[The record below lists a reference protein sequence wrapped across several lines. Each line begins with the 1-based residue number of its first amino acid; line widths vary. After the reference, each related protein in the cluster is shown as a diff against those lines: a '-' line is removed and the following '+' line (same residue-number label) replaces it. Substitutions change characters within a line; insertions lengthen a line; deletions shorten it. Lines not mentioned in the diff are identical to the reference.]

1 MIKMKNDSV
10 KMKNKTEETES
21 QKVDK
26 VEIEE

>member
-10 KMKNKTEETES
+10 KNKTEETES